1 MSKNDLVLHLK
12 AYGEDPPRAW
22 TKVELRQRLYDLA
35 AAGEVQ
41 LVKGG
46 KTKTPYLEAVAA
58 VNRASSKKANLVNY
72 IQDTLKLSVNPN
84 DTIAILQK
92 KALTHLQETI
102 PGTGEDTMGFGK
114 YANKTYQQVYQ
125 DDPSYVQW
133 CRTTAQEGPCSIYL
147 DRFVNWVSKIPEND
161 RKIKGP
167 MVVGPK
173 SSKDMPKDPKTT
185 QDETKTTEKKGR
197 PLDSAS
203 SSSDQAVGHLA
214 EMVKE
219 LMKEV
224 KDLKEDRAMS
234 APRKMAAKSD
244 ETM

>member
-1 MSKNDLVLHLK
+1 MEQMSKNDLVLHLK

-35 AAGEVQ
+35 EQ
-41 LVKGG
+41 EKS
-46 KTKTPYLEAVAA
+46 LEAVAA
-58 VNRASSKKANLVNY
+58 VNRASSKKANLVTF
-72 IQDTLKLSVNPN
+72 IQDNLKLTVNPN

-147 DRFVNWVSKIPEND
+147 DRF
-161 RKIKGP
+161 GT
-167 MVVGPK
+167 G
-173 SSKDMPKDPKTT
+173 
-185 QDETKTTEKKGR
+185 
-197 PLDSAS
+197 
-203 SSSDQAVGHLA
+203 
-214 EMVKE
+214 
-219 LMKEV
+219 
-224 KDLKEDRAMS
+224 
-234 APRKMAAKSD
+234 
-244 ETM
+244 